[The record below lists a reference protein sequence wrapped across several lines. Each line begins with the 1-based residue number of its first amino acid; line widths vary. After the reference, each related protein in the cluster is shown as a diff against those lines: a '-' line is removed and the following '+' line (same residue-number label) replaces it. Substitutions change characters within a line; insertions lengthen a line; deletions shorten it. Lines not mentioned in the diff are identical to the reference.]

1 MDIKQLKFLIALAE
15 TRHFGKAA
23 ERCHVTQPTLS
34 MRLRALE
41 EELDLVLV
49 NRGHRFE
56 GITEAGERIL
66 AWARTLLAAHDGL
79 QSEAANCRGQLVG
92 TLRLGMVPLAALDP
106 MRLIQPLHR
115 AFPELRFALQ
125 SLSSERIIDGLS
137 RNQLDIGLCYLE
149 PLDATD
155 FEVIRL
161 GATDMGLLHDTR
173 YFTFDDAATLDWPR
187 LEGLPLGL
195 LTKGMHYRHSI
206 GVALQRHGLD
216 PAPVLESD
224 STFQLVQAVGA
235 GLCCAIMPLDSGIE
249 ALGGHLRMTPIAEA
263 RTQAPMGLLMR
274 GTGPR
279 SALAEQ
285 CFAEIRAQL
294 SESTDMPTS

>member
-1 MDIKQLKFLIALAE
+1 MDIKQLKFLLALAE

-56 GITEAGERIL
+56 GLTEAGERIL

-92 TLRLGMVPLAALDP
+92 TLRLGMVPLVGLDP
-106 MRLIQPLHR
+106 MQLIRPLNR

-125 SLSSERIIDGLS
+125 SLSSERIIDGLN

-149 PLDATD
+149 PLDASD
-155 FEVIRL
+155 LEVIRL

-173 YFTFDDAATLDWPR
+173 FFSLDEGPLAWSR
-187 LEGLPLGL
+187 LAELPLGL

-206 GVALQRHGLD
+206 GMSFRRHGLD
-216 PAPVLESD
+216 PTPVLESD

-235 GLCCAIMPLDSGIE
+235 GICCAIMPLNSGIE
-249 ALGGHLRMTPIAEA
+249 ALSEHLRMVPIAEA
-263 RTQAPMGLLMR
+263 STRAPMGLLMR
-274 GTGPR
+274 ATAPR

-285 CFAEIRAQL
+285 CFAEIRALL
-294 SESTDMPTS
+294 SDQDAPSSP